1 VKRSLILLGV
11 GCALVGAAWLVTL
24 FVHGGWVLF
33 AFITGGLAVFFLILF
48 RGAMSGEDKE
58 RPPGAARVSAA
69 RWAGPLDPDE
79 LAAGEHALE
88 PDHEAA
94 AEARADEVSSA
105 LGYLLVAAPL
115 VAAAIVCVVLYA

>member
-48 RGAMSGEDKE
+48 RGAMAGEDKE
-58 RPPGAARVSAA
+58 RPPGVSRVSAA
-69 RWAGPLDPDE
+69 RWAGPLAPDK
-79 LAAGEHALE
+79 LAARERALQ

-94 AEARADEVSSA
+94 SEARAQEVASA
-105 LGYLLVAAPL
+105 VGYLLVAMPL
-115 VAAAIVCVVLYA
+115 AAAAVVSIVLYA